1 MAKKIGIIGVGV
13 VGSAV
18 QNVIPGAFLYDKYK
32 NIGSAKDVNQADI
45 VFICVNTPYL
55 KDKGFDLSA
64 VDDAISIL
72 EGEKIAVIKSTVLPG
87 STDKMQAK
95 YPQHKLLFNPEFLR
109 QASAAADM
117 ANPSEQIVGY
127 TEKSKLFAS
136 EIINVLPKAP
146 QVFAVTA
153 KEAEMIKYFS
163 NTFLALKVVFANQ
176 IYDVCQK
183 AGIDYENVKKMASAS
198 PRFGFSHFN
207 VAEDGYRG
215 YSGACLP
222 KDVKALIQFGDEIG
236 APLDIL
242 KTTDAINQRLLLS
255 NGNIPD
261 NLLKLYQ

>member
-18 QNVIPGAFLYDKYK
+18 QSVISGAFLYDKYK

-55 KDKGFDLSA
+55 KDKGFDISA

-109 QASAAADM
+109 QAYAVEDM
-117 ANPSEQIVGY
+117 AKPSEQIVGC
-127 TEKSKLFAS
+127 TKQSEPFAR
-136 EIINVLPKAP
+136 EVAEVLPKAP
-146 QVFAVTA
+146 HVFVVPA
-153 KEAEMIKYFS
+153 KEAEMIKYAS
-163 NTFLALKVVFANQ
+163 NTFLALKVIFANQ

-183 AGIDYENVKKMASAS
+183 AGINYETIKEMASVS
-198 PRFGFSHFN
+198 PRFGFSHFD
-207 VAEDGYRG
+207 VMGDGYRG

-236 APLDIL
+236 VPLDIL
-242 KTTDAINQRLLLS
+242 KTADAINKRLLLS
-255 NGNIPD
+255 NGDIPD

>member
-1 MAKKIGIIGVGV
+1 MAKKIGIIGIGV

-18 QNVIPGAFLYDKYK
+18 QSVIPGAFLYDKYK

-72 EGEKIAVIKSTVLPG
+72 EGEKIVVIKSTALPG

-109 QASAAADM
+109 QASAVADM
-117 ANPSEQIVGY
+117 ADPGEQIVGY
-127 TEKSKLFAS
+127 TEKSKPFAQ
-136 EIINVLPKAP
+136 EVIDVLPKAP
-146 QVFAVTA
+146 QVFIVAA

-163 NTFLALKVVFANQ
+163 NAFLALKVTFANQ
-176 IYDVCQK
+176 IYDICQK
-183 AGIDYENVKKMASAS
+183 AGINYERVKEMASAS
-198 PRFGFSHFN
+198 PRFAFSHFD
-207 VAEDGYRG
+207 VMGDGYRG

-222 KDVKALIQFGDEIG
+222 KDVKALIQFGDEVG
-236 APLDIL
+236 APLDLL
-242 KTTDAINQRLLLS
+242 KSADAVNKKLLLS
-255 NGNIPD
+255 NKDMPEP
-261 NLLKLYQ
+261 LLKLYQ